1 MSEANKYHF
10 PGYPGGKQP
19 KNPRNTFIS
28 KINRSYSNGF
38 TIKGKRIPYGWSKH
52 MEKSKSNFNLT
63 EKAIK
68 SLKTRQ
74 TQVKHII
81 KPTYGDISTFKGG

>member
-1 MSEANKYHF
+1 M
-10 PGYPGGKQP
+10 PC
-19 KNPRNTFIS
+19 
-28 KINRSYSNGF
+28 
-38 TIKGKRIPYGWSKH
+38 GWSKH

-68 SLKTRQ
+68 SLKIIQ
-74 TQVKHII
+74 TLVKHII

>member
-1 MSEANKYHF
+1 
-10 PGYPGGKQP
+10 
-19 KNPRNTFIS
+19 
-28 KINRSYSNGF
+28 
-38 TIKGKRIPYGWSKH
+38 

-81 KPTYGDISTFKGG
+81 KPTYGDISTFKGGWEAFTDQMVTDLNLLYSSHPLSTNPHASLKMQEEVGPL

>member
-1 MSEANKYHF
+1 MQLVKAH
-10 PGYPGGKQP
+10 GKIKVQLQP
-19 KNPRNTFIS
+19 
-28 KINRSYSNGF
+28 NR
-38 TIKGKRIPYGWSKH
+38 
-52 MEKSKSNFNLT
+52 
-63 EKAIK
+63 KAIQ